1 MKRLLLLGLLACVC
15 VSLFAQQKAPKWM
28 EKQKKAITKITTYKE
43 DGTTLHT
50 GTGFFISEDG
60 KMLSAYSLFNGAYR
74 ATVTDGGGKTYE
86 VSTVLAADELYDVI
100 KLQVEVPKKVSFL
113 EVAAA
118 PLAVGAPVYLQPYT
132 DAKVKTFAA
141 GKVEEVTKLK
151 DTYHYYKLSFPL
163 EVSWVNAPVLNE
175 EGEVFGL
182 AQEDASGKKEV
193 SYAVSAAYAESL
205 QISTMDMLSSTYTAI
220 GIKKAWPADRDQA
233 QIALYLLGNSQD
245 ARTYLNTLNDFVAAF
260 PDWSE
265 SYIRRASHYAYRR
278 ADLADDRAG
287 QWQYLEKARADMKQ
301 ALDLAEKKGDVLYS
315 EAQLI
320 YSVALSDSTLKDTD
334 WTVEQAQERLTEA
347 MTAGNNPLYHQL
359 QGEIYFNQGKYDEA
373 YQEYMIV
380 NRSDAANAGS
390 WYMAAKSKAS
400 KQGGVNIGEVIQLL
414 DSTIACYGESMN
426 PEMAPYILERIDWR
440 LKLMQ
445 YEQAVADYDLYYK
458 VVGGRVDDSFYYLRE
473 QAKFR
478 QGDLEGALQD
488 IRQAMTIN
496 AKSPMYLAEEASI
509 FIRQKQY
516 AEALQSIDKALALAP
531 DFAAC
536 FRLRGVCF
544 LRTEKKDA
552 ACEAFHKA
560 KELGDPVADKLIKEN
575 CQ

>member
-1 MKRLLLLGLLACVC
+1 MKRLLLLGWLACVC
-15 VSLFAQQKAPKWM
+15 LSLFAQQKAPKWM
-28 EKQKKAITKITTYKE
+28 EKQKKAIAKITTYKE

-60 KMLSAYSLFNGAYR
+60 KLLSAYSLFNGAYK

-113 EVAAA
+113 KMAAV

-132 DAKVKTFAA
+132 ADKVKTFAT

-151 DTYHYYKLSFPL
+151 DVYHYYKLSFPL

-220 GIKKAWPADRDQA
+220 GIKKAWPADREQA
-233 QIALYLLGNSQD
+233 QIALFLMGNSQD
-245 ARTYLNTLNDFVAAF
+245 AQTYLNTLNDFAAAF

-265 SYIRRASHYAYRR
+265 SYIRRASHYAYHRT
-278 ADLADDRAG
+278 DLASDRAG
-287 QWQYLEKARADMKQ
+287 QLQYLEKARADMKQ
-301 ALDLAEKKGDVLYS
+301 ALDLAEKKSDVLYS

-334 WTVEQAQERLTEA
+334 WTVEHAQNRLTEA
-347 MTAGNNPLYHQL
+347 MTAENNPVYHQL
-359 QGEIYFNQGKYDEA
+359 QGEMYFNQGKYDEA

-380 NRSDAANAGS
+380 NQSDAANASS
-390 WYMAAKSKAS
+390 WYMAAKSKSS

-426 PEMAPYILERIDWR
+426 PEMSPYILERIDWR

-488 IRQAMTIN
+488 IRQAMAIN

-509 FIRQKQY
+509 FIRQKKY
-516 AEALQSIDKALALAP
+516 AEALQSIDKALALAS

-536 FRLRGVCF
+536 YRLRGVCF

-552 ACEAFHKA
+552 ACEAFNKA

>member
-1 MKRLLLLGLLACVC
+1 MKRLLLLGWLACVC
-15 VSLFAQQKAPKWM
+15 LSLFAQQKAPKWM
-28 EKQKKAITKITTYKE
+28 EKQKKAIAKITTYKE

-60 KMLSAYSLFNGAYR
+60 KLLSAYSLFNGAYK

-113 EVAAA
+113 KMAAA
-118 PLAVGAPVYLQPYT
+118 PLAVGAPIYLQPYT
-132 DAKVKTFAA
+132 DAKVKTFAT

-151 DTYHYYKLSFPL
+151 DVYHYYKLSFPL

-220 GIKKAWPADRDQA
+220 GIKKAWPADREQA
-233 QIALYLLGNSQD
+233 QIALFLMGNSQD
-245 ARTYLNTLNDFVAAF
+245 AQTYLNTLNDFVAAF

-265 SYIRRASHYAYRR
+265 SYIRRASHYAYHRT
-278 ADLADDRAG
+278 DLANDRAG
-287 QWQYLEKARADMKQ
+287 QLQYLEKARADMKQ
-301 ALDLAEKKGDVLYS
+301 ALDLAEKKSDVLYS

-334 WTVEQAQERLTEA
+334 WTVEHAQNRLTEA
-347 MTAGNNPLYHQL
+347 MTAENNPVYHQL
-359 QGEIYFNQGKYDEA
+359 QGEMYFNQGKYDEA

-380 NRSDAANAGS
+380 NQSDAANASS
-390 WYMAAKSKAS
+390 WYMAAKSKS

-488 IRQAMTIN
+488 IRQAMAIN

-509 FIRQKQY
+509 FIRQKKY

-536 FRLRGVCF
+536 YRLRGVCF

-552 ACEAFHKA
+552 ACEAFNKA

>member
-1 MKRLLLLGLLACVC
+1 MKRLLLLGWLACVC
-15 VSLFAQQKAPKWM
+15 LSLFAQQKAPKWM
-28 EKQKKAITKITTYKE
+28 EKQKKAIAKITTYKE

-60 KMLSAYSLFNGAYR
+60 KLLSAYSLFNGAYK

-113 EVAAA
+113 KMAAA

-132 DAKVKTFAA
+132 ADKVKTFAT

-151 DTYHYYKLSFPL
+151 DVYHYYKLSFPL

-220 GIKKAWPADRDQA
+220 GIKKAWPADREQA
-233 QIALYLLGNSQD
+233 QIALFLMGNSQD
-245 ARTYLNTLNDFVAAF
+245 AQTYLNTLNDFVVAF

-265 SYIRRASHYAYRR
+265 SYIRRASHYAYHRT
-278 ADLADDRAG
+278 DLANDRAG
-287 QWQYLEKARADMKQ
+287 QLQYLEKARADMKQ
-301 ALDLAEKKGDVLYS
+301 ALDLAEKKSDVLYS

-334 WTVEQAQERLTEA
+334 WTVEHAQNRLTEA
-347 MTAGNNPLYHQL
+347 MAAENNPVYHQL
-359 QGEIYFNQGKYDEA
+359 QGEMYFNQGKYDEA

-380 NRSDAANAGS
+380 NQSDAANASS
-390 WYMAAKSKAS
+390 WYMAAKSKSS

-426 PEMAPYILERIDWR
+426 PEMVPYILERIDWR

-488 IRQAMTIN
+488 IRQAMAIN
-496 AKSPMYLAEEASI
+496 AESPMYLAEEASI
-509 FIRQKQY
+509 FIRQKKY
-516 AEALQSIDKALALAP
+516 AEALQSIDKALVLAP

-536 FRLRGVCF
+536 YRLRGVCF

-552 ACEAFHKA
+552 ACEAFNKA

>member
-1 MKRLLLLGLLACVC
+1 MKRLLLLGWLACVC
-15 VSLFAQQKAPKWM
+15 LSLFAQQKAPKWM
-28 EKQKKAITKITTYKE
+28 EKQKKAIAKITTYKE

-60 KMLSAYSLFNGAYR
+60 KLLSAYSLFNGAYK

-113 EVAAA
+113 KMAAA

-132 DAKVKTFAA
+132 ADKVKTFAT

-151 DTYHYYKLSFPL
+151 DVYHYYKLSFPL

-220 GIKKAWPADRDQA
+220 GIKKAWPADREQA
-233 QIALYLLGNSQD
+233 QIALFLMGNSQD
-245 ARTYLNTLNDFVAAF
+245 AQTYLNTLNDFVAAF

-265 SYIRRASHYAYRR
+265 SYIRRASHYAYHRT
-278 ADLADDRAG
+278 DLANDRAG
-287 QWQYLEKARADMKQ
+287 QLQYLEKARADMKQ
-301 ALDLAEKKGDVLYS
+301 ALDLAEKKSDVLYS

-320 YSVALSDSTLKDTD
+320 YSVALSDSTLKAD
-334 WTVEQAQERLTEA
+334 WTVEHAQNRLTEA
-347 MTAGNNPLYHQL
+347 MTAENNPVYHQL
-359 QGEIYFNQGKYDEA
+359 QGEMYFNQGKYDDA

-380 NRSDAANAGS
+380 NQSDAANASS
-390 WYMAAKSKAS
+390 WYMAAKSKSS

-488 IRQAMTIN
+488 IRQAMAIN

-509 FIRQKQY
+509 FIRQKKY

-536 FRLRGVCF
+536 YRLRGVCF

-552 ACEAFHKA
+552 ACEAFNNA

>member
-1 MKRLLLLGLLACVC
+1 MKRLLLLGWLACVC
-15 VSLFAQQKAPKWM
+15 LSLFAQQKAPKWM
-28 EKQKKAITKITTYKE
+28 EKQKKAIAKITTYKE

-60 KMLSAYSLFNGAYR
+60 KLLSAYSLFNGAYK

-113 EVAAA
+113 KMAAV

-132 DAKVKTFAA
+132 ADKVKTFAT

-151 DTYHYYKLSFPL
+151 DVYHYYKLSFPL

-220 GIKKAWPADRDQA
+220 GIKKAWPADREQA
-233 QIALYLLGNSQD
+233 QIALFLMGNSQD
-245 ARTYLNTLNDFVAAF
+245 AQTYLNTLNDFVAAF

-265 SYIRRASHYAYRR
+265 SYIRRASHYAYHRT
-278 ADLADDRAG
+278 DLANDRAG
-287 QWQYLEKARADMKQ
+287 QLQYLEKARADMKQ
-301 ALDLAEKKGDVLYS
+301 AFDLAEKKSDVLYS

-334 WTVEQAQERLTEA
+334 WTVEHAQNRLTEA
-347 MTAGNNPLYHQL
+347 MTAENNPVYHQL
-359 QGEIYFNQGKYDEA
+359 QGEMYFNQGKYDEA

-380 NRSDAANAGS
+380 NQSDAANASS
-390 WYMAAKSKAS
+390 WYMAAKSKSS

-426 PEMAPYILERIDWR
+426 PEMTPYILERIDWR

-488 IRQAMTIN
+488 IRQAMAIN

-509 FIRQKQY
+509 FIRQKKY

-536 FRLRGVCF
+536 YRLRGVCF

-552 ACEAFHKA
+552 ACEAFNKA

>member
-1 MKRLLLLGLLACVC
+1 MKRLLLLGWLACVSL
-15 VSLFAQQKAPKWM
+15 SLFAQQKAPKWM
-28 EKQKKAITKITTYKE
+28 EKQKKAIAKITTYKE

-50 GTGFFISEDG
+50 GNGFFVSEDG
-60 KMLSAYSLFNGAYR
+60 KLLSAYSLFNGAYK

-86 VSTVLAADELYDVI
+86 VSAVLAADELYDVI
-100 KLQVEVPKKVSFL
+100 KLQVEVPKKVDFL
-113 EVAAA
+113 EMAET

-132 DAKVKTFAA
+132 DDKVKTFAA

-151 DTYHYYKLSFPL
+151 DAYHYYKLSFPL
-163 EVSWVNAPVLNE
+163 EVSWVNAPVLND
-175 EGEVFGL
+175 EGKVFGL
-182 AQEDASGKKEV
+182 AQEDASGKKEA

-205 QISTMDMLSSTYTAI
+205 QLSTMDMLSSTYTAI

-233 QIALYLLGNSQD
+233 QIALFLLGNSQD
-245 ARTYLNTLNDFVAAF
+245 AHTYLNTLNDFVAAF

-265 SYIRRASHYAYRR
+265 SYIRRASHYAYHR
-278 ADLADDRAG
+278 ADLANDRAG
-287 QWQYLEKARADMKQ
+287 QLQYLEKARADMKQ
-301 ALDLAEKKGDVLYS
+301 ALDLAEKKSDVLYS

-334 WTVEQAQERLTEA
+334 WTVEHAQERLAEA
-347 MTAGNNPLYHQL
+347 VAAEDNPAYHQL
-359 QGEIYFNQGKYDEA
+359 QGEMYFNQGLFDEA

-380 NRSDAANAGS
+380 NRSDAANASS
-390 WYMAAKSKAS
+390 WYMAAKSKSS

-426 PEMAPYILERIDWR
+426 PEMAPYLLERIDWR

-488 IRQAMTIN
+488 IRQAMAIN
-496 AKSPMYLAEEASI
+496 AESPMYLAEEASI

-536 FRLRGVCF
+536 YRLRGVCF

-552 ACEAFHKA
+552 ACEALNKA

>member
-1 MKRLLLLGLLACVC
+1 MKRLLLLGWLACMC
-15 VSLFAQQKAPKWM
+15 LSLFAQQKAPKWM
-28 EKQKKAITKITTYKE
+28 EKQKKAIAKITTYKE
-43 DGTTLHT
+43 DGTTLHI

-60 KMLSAYSLFNGAYR
+60 KLLSAYSLFNGAYK

-113 EVAAA
+113 KMAAA

-132 DAKVKTFAA
+132 ADKVKTFAT

-151 DTYHYYKLSFPL
+151 DVYHYYKLSFPL

-220 GIKKAWPADRDQA
+220 GIKKAWPTDREQA
-233 QIALYLLGNSQD
+233 QIALFLMGNSQD
-245 ARTYLNTLNDFVAAF
+245 AQTYLNTLNDFVAAF

-265 SYIRRASHYAYRR
+265 SYIRRASHYAYHRT
-278 ADLADDRAG
+278 DLANDRAG
-287 QWQYLEKARADMKQ
+287 QLQYLEKARADMKQ
-301 ALDLAEKKGDVLYS
+301 ALDLAEKKSDVLYS

-334 WTVEQAQERLTEA
+334 WTVEHAQNRLTEA
-347 MTAGNNPLYHQL
+347 MTAENNPVYHQL
-359 QGEIYFNQGKYDEA
+359 QGEMYFNQGKYDEA

-380 NRSDAANAGS
+380 NRSDAANASS
-390 WYMAAKSKAS
+390 WYMAAKSKSS

-488 IRQAMTIN
+488 IRQAMAIN

-509 FIRQKQY
+509 FIRQKKY

-536 FRLRGVCF
+536 YRLRGVCF

-552 ACEAFHKA
+552 ACEAFNKA

>member
-1 MKRLLLLGLLACVC
+1 M
-15 VSLFAQQKAPKWM
+15 
-28 EKQKKAITKITTYKE
+28 
-43 DGTTLHT
+43 
-50 GTGFFISEDG
+50 
-60 KMLSAYSLFNGAYR
+60 NG
-74 ATVTDGGGKTYE
+74 
-86 VSTVLAADELYDVI
+86 SILN
-100 KLQVEVPKKVSFL
+100 PM
-113 EVAAA
+113 
-118 PLAVGAPVYLQPYT
+118 
-132 DAKVKTFAA
+132 
-141 GKVEEVTKLK
+141 
-151 DTYHYYKLSFPL
+151 
-163 EVSWVNAPVLNE
+163 VNAPVLNE

-220 GIKKAWPADRDQA
+220 GIKKAWPADREQA
-233 QIALYLLGNSQD
+233 QIALFLMGNSQD
-245 ARTYLNTLNDFVAAF
+245 AQTYLNTLNDFVAAF

-265 SYIRRASHYAYRR
+265 SYIRRASHYAYHRT
-278 ADLADDRAG
+278 DLANDRAG
-287 QWQYLEKARADMKQ
+287 QLQYLEKARADMKQ
-301 ALDLAEKKGDVLYS
+301 ALDLAEKKSDVLYS

-334 WTVEQAQERLTEA
+334 WTVEHAQNRLTEA
-347 MTAGNNPLYHQL
+347 MTAENNPVYHQL
-359 QGEIYFNQGKYDEA
+359 QGEMYFNQGKYDEA

-380 NRSDAANAGS
+380 NQSDAANASS
-390 WYMAAKSKAS
+390 WYMAAKSKSS

-488 IRQAMTIN
+488 IRQAMAIN

-509 FIRQKQY
+509 FIRQKKY

-536 FRLRGVCF
+536 YRLRGVCF

-552 ACEAFHKA
+552 ACEALNKA

>member
-1 MKRLLLLGLLACVC
+1 MKRLLLLGWLACMC
-15 VSLFAQQKAPKWM
+15 LSLFAQQKAPKWM
-28 EKQKKAITKITTYKE
+28 EKQKKAIAKITTYKE

-60 KMLSAYSLFNGAYR
+60 KLLSAYSLFNGAYK

-100 KLQVEVPKKVSFL
+100 KLQVEVPKKVNFL
-113 EVAAA
+113 KMAAA
-118 PLAVGAPVYLQPYT
+118 PLVVGAPVYLQPYT
-132 DAKVKTFAA
+132 ADKVKTFAT

-151 DTYHYYKLSFPL
+151 DVYHYYKLSFPL

-220 GIKKAWPADRDQA
+220 GIKKAWPADREQA
-233 QIALYLLGNSQD
+233 QIALFLMGNSQD
-245 ARTYLNTLNDFVAAF
+245 AQTYLNTLNDFVAAF

-265 SYIRRASHYAYRR
+265 SYIRRASHYAYHRT
-278 ADLADDRAG
+278 DLANDRAG
-287 QWQYLEKARADMKQ
+287 QLQYLEKARADMKQ
-301 ALDLAEKKGDVLYS
+301 ALDLAEKKSDVLYS

-320 YSVALSDSTLKDTD
+320 YSVALSDSTLKAD
-334 WTVEQAQERLTEA
+334 WTVEHAQNRLTEA
-347 MTAGNNPLYHQL
+347 MTAENNPVYHQL
-359 QGEIYFNQGKYDEA
+359 QGEMYFNQGKYDEA

-380 NRSDAANAGS
+380 NQSDAANASS
-390 WYMAAKSKAS
+390 WYMAAKSKSS

-488 IRQAMTIN
+488 IRQAMAIN

-509 FIRQKQY
+509 FIRQKKY

-536 FRLRGVCF
+536 YRLRGVCF

-552 ACEAFHKA
+552 ACEAFNKA

>member
-1 MKRLLLLGLLACVC
+1 MKRLLLLGWLACMC
-15 VSLFAQQKAPKWM
+15 LSLFAQQKAPKWM
-28 EKQKKAITKITTYKE
+28 EKQKKAIAKITTYKE

-50 GTGFFISEDG
+50 GNGFFVSEDG
-60 KMLSAYSLFNGAYR
+60 KLLSAYSLFNGAYK

-86 VSTVLAADELYDVI
+86 VSAVLAADELYDVI
-100 KLQVEVPKKVSFL
+100 KLQVEVPKKVDFL
-113 EVAAA
+113 EMAAA

-132 DAKVKTFAA
+132 DDKVKTFAA

-151 DTYHYYKLSFPL
+151 DAYHYYKLSFPL
-163 EVSWVNAPVLNE
+163 EVSWVNAPVLND
-175 EGEVFGL
+175 EGKVFGL
-182 AQEDASGKKEV
+182 AQEDASGKKEA

-220 GIKKAWPADRDQA
+220 GIKKAWPVDRDQA
-233 QIALYLLGNSQD
+233 QIALFLLGNSQD
-245 ARTYLNTLNDFVAAF
+245 AHTYLNTLDDFVAAF

-265 SYIRRASHYAYRR
+265 SYIRRASHYAYHR
-278 ADLADDRAG
+278 ADLANDRAG
-287 QWQYLEKARADMKQ
+287 QLQYLEKARADMKQ
-301 ALDLAEKKGDVLYS
+301 ALDLAEKKSDVLYS

-334 WTVEQAQERLTEA
+334 WTVEHAQERLAEA
-347 MTAGNNPLYHQL
+347 VAAEDNPAYHQL
-359 QGEIYFNQGKYDEA
+359 QGEMYFNQGLFDEA

-380 NRSDAANAGS
+380 NRSDAANASS
-390 WYMAAKSKAS
+390 WYMAAKSKSS

-488 IRQAMTIN
+488 IRQAMAIN

-509 FIRQKQY
+509 FIRQKKY

-536 FRLRGVCF
+536 YRLRGVCF

-552 ACEAFHKA
+552 ACEAFNKA

>member
-1 MKRLLLLGLLACVC
+1 MKRLLLLGWLACVSF
-15 VSLFAQQKAPKWM
+15 SLFAQQKAPKWM
-28 EKQKKAITKITTYKE
+28 EKQKKAIAKITTYKE

-60 KMLSAYSLFNGAYR
+60 KLLSAYSLFNGAYK

-100 KLQVEVPKKVSFL
+100 KLQVEVPKKVNFL
-113 EVAAA
+113 KMAAA

-132 DAKVKTFAA
+132 ADKVKTFAT

-151 DTYHYYKLSFPL
+151 DVYHYYKLSFPL

-220 GIKKAWPADRDQA
+220 GIKKAWPADREQA
-233 QIALYLLGNSQD
+233 QIALFLMGNSQD
-245 ARTYLNTLNDFVAAF
+245 AQTYLNTLNDFVAAF

-265 SYIRRASHYAYRR
+265 SYIRRASHYAYHRT
-278 ADLADDRAG
+278 DLANDRAG
-287 QWQYLEKARADMKQ
+287 QLQYLEKARADMKQ
-301 ALDLAEKKGDVLYS
+301 ALDLAEKKSDVLYS

-320 YSVALSDSTLKDTD
+320 YSVALSDSTLKAD
-334 WTVEQAQERLTEA
+334 WTVEHAQNRLTEA
-347 MTAGNNPLYHQL
+347 MTAENNPVYHQL
-359 QGEIYFNQGKYDEA
+359 QGEMYFNQGKYDEA

-380 NRSDAANAGS
+380 NQSDAANASS
-390 WYMAAKSKAS
+390 WYMAAKSKSS

-488 IRQAMTIN
+488 IRQAMAIN

-509 FIRQKQY
+509 FIRQKKY

-536 FRLRGVCF
+536 YRLRGVCF

-552 ACEAFHKA
+552 ACEAFNKA

>member
-1 MKRLLLLGLLACVC
+1 MKRLLLLGWLACVC
-15 VSLFAQQKAPKWM
+15 LSLFAQQKAPKWM
-28 EKQKKAITKITTYKE
+28 EKQKKAIAKITTYKE

-60 KMLSAYSLFNGAYR
+60 KLISAYSLFNGAYK

-113 EVAAA
+113 KMAAA

-132 DAKVKTFAA
+132 DAKVKTFAT

-151 DTYHYYKLSFPL
+151 DVYHYYKLSFPL

-220 GIKKAWPADRDQA
+220 GIKKAWPADREQA
-233 QIALYLLGNSQD
+233 QIALFLMGNSQD
-245 ARTYLNTLNDFVAAF
+245 AQTYLNTLNDFVAAF

-265 SYIRRASHYAYRR
+265 SYIRRASHYAYHRT
-278 ADLADDRAG
+278 DLANDRAG
-287 QWQYLEKARADMKQ
+287 QLQYLEKARADMKQ
-301 ALDLAEKKGDVLYS
+301 ALDLVEKKSDVLYS

-334 WTVEQAQERLTEA
+334 WTVEHAQNRLTEA
-347 MTAGNNPLYHQL
+347 MTAENNPVYHQL
-359 QGEIYFNQGKYDEA
+359 QGEMYFNQGKYDEA

-380 NRSDAANAGS
+380 NQSDAANASS
-390 WYMAAKSKAS
+390 WYMAAKSKSS

-426 PEMAPYILERIDWR
+426 PKMAPYILERIDWR

-488 IRQAMTIN
+488 IRQAMAIN

-509 FIRQKQY
+509 FIRQKKY

-536 FRLRGVCF
+536 YRLRGVCF

-552 ACEAFHKA
+552 ACEAFNKA

>member
-1 MKRLLLLGLLACVC
+1 MKRLLLLGWLACMC
-15 VSLFAQQKAPKWM
+15 LSLFAQQKAPKWM
-28 EKQKKAITKITTYKE
+28 EKQKKAIAKITTYKE

-60 KMLSAYSLFNGAYR
+60 KLLSAYSLFNGAYK

-113 EVAAA
+113 KMAAA

-132 DAKVKTFAA
+132 ADKVKTFAT

-151 DTYHYYKLSFPL
+151 DVYHYYKLSFPL

-220 GIKKAWPADRDQA
+220 GIKKAWPADREQA
-233 QIALYLLGNSQD
+233 QIALFLMGNSQD
-245 ARTYLNTLNDFVAAF
+245 AQTYLNTLNDFVAAF

-265 SYIRRASHYAYRR
+265 SYIRRASHYAYHRT
-278 ADLADDRAG
+278 DLANDRAG
-287 QWQYLEKARADMKQ
+287 QLQYLEKARADMKQ
-301 ALDLAEKKGDVLYS
+301 ALDLAEKKSDVLYS

-334 WTVEQAQERLTEA
+334 WTVEHAQNRLTEA
-347 MTAGNNPLYHQL
+347 MTAENNPVYHQL
-359 QGEIYFNQGKYDEA
+359 QGEMYFNQGKYDEA

-380 NRSDAANAGS
+380 NRSDAANASS
-390 WYMAAKSKAS
+390 WYMAAKTKAA
-400 KQGGVNIGEVIQLL
+400 QPGFNMGEIIQLL
-414 DSTIACYGESMN
+414 DSAVACCGDPVRE
-426 PEMAPYILERIDWR
+426 EAAPYILDRIDWR
-440 LKLMQ
+440 LRLRQ
-445 YEQAVADYDLYYK
+445 YAEAVADYDLYYK
-458 VVGGRVDDSFYYLRE
+458 VVGGRVDDNFYYYRE

-478 QGDLEGALQD
+478 LEDFEGALAD
-488 IRQAMTIN
+488 IRQAISF
-496 AKSPMYLAEEASI
+496 APEQPIYPAEEASI
-509 FIRQKQY
+509 YIRLEKY
-516 AEALQSIDKALALAP
+516 PEAMQSIEKALALAP
-531 DFAAC
+531 EFAAC
-536 FRLRGVCF
+536 YRLRGICYQRTNQPEKAQADF
-544 LRTEKKDA
+544 L
-552 ACEAFHKA
+552 KA
-560 KELGDPVADKLIKEN
+560 KELGDPAAEKLLK
-575 CQ
+575 

>member
-1 MKRLLLLGLLACVC
+1 MKRLLLLGWLACVSF
-15 VSLFAQQKAPKWM
+15 SLFAQQKAPKWM
-28 EKQKKAITKITTYKE
+28 EKQKKAIAKITTYKE

-50 GTGFFISEDG
+50 GNGFFISEDG
-60 KMLSAYSLFNGAYR
+60 KLLSAYSLFNGAYK

-100 KLQVEVPKKVSFL
+100 KLQVEVPKKVNFL
-113 EVAAA
+113 KMAAA

-132 DAKVKTFAA
+132 ADKVKTFAT

-151 DTYHYYKLSFPL
+151 DVYHYYKLSFPL

-205 QISTMDMLSSTYTAI
+205 QISTMDMLSPTYTAI
-220 GIKKAWPADRDQA
+220 GIKKAWPADREQA
-233 QIALYLLGNSQD
+233 QIALFLMGNSQD
-245 ARTYLNTLNDFVAAF
+245 AQTYLNTLNDFVAAF

-265 SYIRRASHYAYRR
+265 SYIRRASHYAYHRT
-278 ADLADDRAG
+278 DLANDRAG
-287 QWQYLEKARADMKQ
+287 QLQYLEKARADMKQ
-301 ALDLAEKKGDVLYS
+301 ALDLAEKKSDVLYS

-320 YSVALSDSTLKDTD
+320 YSVALSDSTLKAD
-334 WTVEQAQERLTEA
+334 WTVEHAQNRLTEA
-347 MTAGNNPLYHQL
+347 MTAENNPVYHQL
-359 QGEIYFNQGKYDEA
+359 QGEMYFNQGKYDEA

-380 NRSDAANAGS
+380 NQSDAANASS
-390 WYMAAKSKAS
+390 WYMAAKSKSS

-488 IRQAMTIN
+488 IRQAMAIN

-509 FIRQKQY
+509 FIRQKKY

-536 FRLRGVCF
+536 YRLRGVCF

-552 ACEAFHKA
+552 ACEAFNKA